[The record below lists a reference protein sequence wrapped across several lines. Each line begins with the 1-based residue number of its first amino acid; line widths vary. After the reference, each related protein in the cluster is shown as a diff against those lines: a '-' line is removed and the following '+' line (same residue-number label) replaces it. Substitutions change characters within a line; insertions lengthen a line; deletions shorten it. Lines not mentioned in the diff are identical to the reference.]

1 VNPFDHEVQIEQHV
15 LLGEAEPVLAEPVT
29 LFNTEYSEELN
40 NYCSVRRIKLSQANP
55 VTWQT
60 NTGIIRSISKKGTTD
75 GGKGGV
81 VPLHLVDLYNQATA
95 DRTE

>member
-1 VNPFDHEVQIEQHV
+1 
-15 LLGEAEPVLAEPVT
+15 VT
-29 LFNTEYSEELN
+29 NFNN
-40 NYCSVRRIKLSQANP
+40 RIKLSQANP

-81 VPLHLVDLYNQATA
+81 VPLHLVDLAV
-95 DRTE
+95 DPFDI